1 MVFCEHLCFLSTETI
16 LDDFVNNGVDKPH
29 KFHFT
34 GKLPDP
40 VKFWHGLSDLE
51 MPQVQD
57 QDQPPTEQEPEAET
71 EVSHYSS
78 NLSEEGI
85 CAPGHCNCTD
95 KKCEDFNY
103 TN

>member
-1 MVFCEHLCFLSTETI
+1 
-16 LDDFVNNGVDKPH
+16 LDDFANNGADKPQRFEF
-29 KFHFT
+29 K

-40 VKFWHGLSDLE
+40 VNFWHGMTVHEVPDPE
-51 MPQVQD
+51 MPVQNV
-57 QDQPPTEQEPEAET
+57 QEPEIEPEVEPEVEPETETET

-85 CAPGHCNCTD
+85 CAPGHCTCID
-95 KKCEDFNY
+95 KKCEDYNY